1 MQTVQ
6 NFLERFQKFI
16 PQETKT
22 KRFVIDCVEGI
33 YGIKLDKTNIVTSGF
48 QITITGN
55 SALRSVLRTKQ
66 DVLRSC
72 LAEKIGYEPNLII

>member
-33 YGIKLDKTNIVTSGF
+33 YGITLDKTNIESLYKF
-48 QITITGN
+48 
-55 SALRSVLRTKQ
+55 ALIVPEADR
-66 DVLRSC
+66 
-72 LAEKIGYEPNLII
+72 